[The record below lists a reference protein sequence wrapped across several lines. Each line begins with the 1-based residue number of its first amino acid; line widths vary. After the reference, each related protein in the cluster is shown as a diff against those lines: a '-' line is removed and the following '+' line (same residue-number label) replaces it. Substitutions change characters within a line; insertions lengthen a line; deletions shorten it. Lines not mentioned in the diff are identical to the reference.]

1 MALNPVQERIA
12 TLYCGGDMDHVQNME
27 EAENCG
33 DTLFLFLLREAHDA
47 ESLEEFLGMLNSART
62 QLSDLVSGLGVDDL
76 GNDLGNDLGVDDPG
90 GNVNPRVLI
99 TVKGGVADYI
109 ADRGVDVE
117 IFDRDNFEAGDSNL
131 AVPSHFADLA
141 KQADV
146 PVCPLA
152 SSQGDRNV

>member
-1 MALNPVQERIA
+1 MALNPMQERIA
-12 TLYCGGDMDHVQNME
+12 KLYCGGDMDHVQSIE

-47 ESLEEFLGMLNSART
+47 ESLEEFLGMLDSART
-62 QLSDLVSGLGVDDL
+62 QLSDLVSGLGV
-76 GNDLGNDLGVDDPG
+76 NDLGNNLGVDDPG

-109 ADRGVDVE
+109 ADRGIDVE

-152 SSQGDRNV
+152 SIQGDRNV

>member
-12 TLYCGGDMDHVQNME
+12 KLYCGDDMDHVQNME

-47 ESLEEFLGMLNSART
+47 DSLEEFLGMLDSART
-62 QLSDLVSGLGVDDL
+62 QLGDLMSDLGVDDL
-76 GNDLGNDLGVDDPG
+76 GVGDPI

-152 SSQGDRNV
+152 SGQGDRNV

>member
-47 ESLEEFLGMLNSART
+47 ESLEEFLGMLDSART
-62 QLSDLVSGLGVDDL
+62 QLSDLMSSLGV
-76 GNDLGNDLGVDDPG
+76 NDLG

-131 AVPSHFADLA
+131 AVPLHFADLA
-141 KQADV
+141 KQAEV

>member
-1 MALNPVQERIA
+1 MALNAVQERIA
-12 TLYCGGDMDHVQNME
+12 TLYCGGDMDHVQSME

-47 ESLEEFLGMLNSART
+47 DSLDEFLGMLDSART
-62 QLSDLVSGLGVDDL
+62 QLSDLMSSLVVDDL
-76 GNDLGNDLGVDDPG
+76 GNDPG

-117 IFDRDNFEAGDSNL
+117 IFDRDNFEAGDFNL

-152 SSQGDRNV
+152 SIQGDRNV